1 MAPARA
7 SKFVLT
13 IAIVLLAAPGIA
25 ADIDTQLAEAE
36 GLLQQAAEAGYE
48 WLETAALLEQAR
60 TEMANGNLDSALALI
75 EKAQFQAEAALIQA
89 EREAESWRSRVLR

>member
-1 MAPARA
+1 MAPVRA
-7 SKFVLT
+7 SKFIITV
-13 IAIVLLAAPGIA
+13 AIMLLAACSVA
-25 ADIDTQLAEAE
+25 DDIDARLAEAE
-36 GLLQQAAEAGYE
+36 DLLQQAAEAGYE

-89 EREAESWRSRVLR
+89 EHEAEAWRSRVLQ